1 MSESLQV
8 AQQLPSDGTGSVM
21 DFIAGLVV
29 GFVIGFMLALF
40 LFSWLTAV
48 SEGENEP

>member
-21 DFIAGLVV
+21 DFIV

>member
-1 MSESLQV
+1 
-8 AQQLPSDGTGSVM
+8 LPPDGTGSVM

-40 LFSWLTAV
+40 LFSWLTAI
-48 SEGENEP
+48 SESENEP